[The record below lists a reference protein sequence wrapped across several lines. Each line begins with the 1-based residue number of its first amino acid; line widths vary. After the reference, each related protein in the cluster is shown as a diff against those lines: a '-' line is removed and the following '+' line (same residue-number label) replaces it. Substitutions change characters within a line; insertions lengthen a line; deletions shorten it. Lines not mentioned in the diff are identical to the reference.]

1 MTTIRELAD
10 ELNMT
15 VPELQDFAPHLPWEE
30 GSGYVIPEEEA
41 EEIRGAIERQN
52 ETTQD
57 I

>member
-15 VPELQDFAPHLPWEE
+15 IYELWEFAPFLPWRE
-30 GSGYVIPEEEA
+30 GSGYAIPEEEV

-52 ETTQD
+52 EIAQD